1 MLFSNYGGVRL
12 RPRNLPGYAA
22 MSVHRLVNSWN
33 QWKSASNYRR
43 SRLRIGILF
52 TAPAILVLFAVLAY
66 PIVAS
71 FFLSLQNV
79 KIAAGGM
86 VTEFV
91 GLDNYLQI
99 FRDISFRTAFINSV
113 YFTFVEVST
122 VTLLSLGLALLL
134 NHPLGRPAIYRVI
147 LLIPWALAPVANAVL
162 WKWIYNANYGVLN
175 AIVVGLGLSETPIV
189 WLGSPFLALN
199 MILIADIWKAIP
211 FITLLILAGLQNIP
225 VRLYRAALMDG
236 ASTWQQFVHV
246 TLPGIRTSLII
257 SIVLQSI
264 WALKVFDLVFVL
276 TKGGPADGTV
286 LLNFLSWRVTFNYL
300 NIGYG
305 AAIADVLFIFM
316 LLLALVYIRALRSR
330 TAQVL

>member
-1 MLFSNYGGVRL
+1 
-12 RPRNLPGYAA
+12 
-22 MSVHRLVNSWN
+22 MSKNSLISSLN
-33 QWKSASNYRR
+33 EIKTAGKYQR
-43 SRLRIGILF
+43 SRLRMGILF
-52 TAPAILVLFAVLAY
+52 TLPAVIILLAVLAY
-66 PIVAS
+66 PIVSS
-71 FFLSLQNV
+71 FILSFQRVRLG
-79 KIAAGGM
+79 AGGI

-91 GLDNYLQI
+91 GLENYAQI
-99 FRDISFRTAFINSV
+99 FHDAAFRNAFTNSV
-113 YFTFVEVST
+113 YFTFIEVAA
-122 VTLLSLGLALLL
+122 VIILSLCLALIL

-175 AIVVGLGLSETPIV
+175 AIVVGLGLSETGIV

-199 MILIADIWKAIP
+199 MILIADVWKAIP
-211 FITLLILAGLQNIP
+211 FITLLLLAGLQNIP
-225 VRLYRAALMDG
+225 RHLYKAALMDG
-236 ASTWQQFVHV
+236 ATGWQQFIHI
-246 TLPGIRTSLII
+246 TIPGIKTSMII

-305 AAIADVLFIFM
+305 AAIADVLFVLM
-316 LLLALVYIRALRSR
+316 LLLALAYIRALRPR
-330 TAQVL
+330 TSSSK